1 MRRHKNKLKK
11 IRFDQQLTQDDLFCL
26 TRIWPAKIS
35 RIERGVFR
43 PTSKE
48 KKLLSKALKT
58 SVYKIFPEEEK
69 V

>member
-1 MRRHKNKLKK
+1 MRNKNKLKQ
-11 IRFDQQLTQDDLFCL
+11 IRFFRGMTQDDLFVE
-26 TRIWPAKIS
+26 THIWPAKIS

-58 SVYKIFPEEEK
+58 PIRELFPEA
-69 V
+69 

>member
-1 MRRHKNKLKK
+1 MRHKNKLRK
-11 IRFDQQLTQDDLFCL
+11 IRFDQQLTQDDLFII
-26 TRIWPAKIS
+26 TNIWPAKIS

-58 SVYKIFPEEEK
+58 SIYKIFPEEEK